1 MRARRRWLAAV
12 LAAAAVAFAIDA
24 LAPAPPPSSPVVVAS
39 DDLAPGTRL
48 DRRRPP
54 PRRVA
59 RDLAPPGAVTTVGQA
74 AVGRTL
80 AGAVGEG
87 EAITGLR
94 LVGPTLAAALARDG
108 RVAVPVR
115 LADADAAA
123 LLRPGDRVDLVSATA
138 GSADPVAATSG
149 GTRGLRRRRDGA
161 TVISVPATDDG
172 SALIGGRGD
181 AGGSLVVVSVT
192 RAEALALA
200 RAAVLGP
207 LSIVLVP

>member
-1 MRARRRWLAAV
+1 
-12 LAAAAVAFAIDA
+12 
-24 LAPAPPPSSPVVVAS
+24 VVVAAA
-39 DDLAPGTRL
+39 DLTPGTRL
-48 DRRRPP
+48 TTDDL
-54 PRRVA
+54 RVVA
-59 RDLAPPGAVTTVGQA
+59 WPIDLAPPGAVTTVAA

-80 AGAVGEG
+80 AAAVGQG

-94 LVGPTLAAALARDG
+94 LVGPTLAATLAHDG

-138 GSADPVAATSG
+138 GSADPVAGS
-149 GTRGLRRRRDGA
+149 TRTPQAYVVAAGA
-161 TVISVPATDDG
+161 TVISVPATDTG
-172 SALIGGRGD
+172 NALIGGRSN
-181 AGGSLVVVSVT
+181 ASGSLIVVSVT
-192 RAEALALA
+192 RPEALALA

>member
-1 MRARRRWLAAV
+1 
-12 LAAAAVAFAIDA
+12 VAFAIDA
-24 LAPAPPPSSPVVVAS
+24 LAPAPPPSAPVVVAVG
-39 DDLAPGTRL
+39 DLTPGTRL
-48 DRRRPP
+48 TSDDL
-54 PRRVA
+54 RVVA
-59 RDLAPPGAVTTVGQA
+59 WPTDLAPPGAVTTIAA

-80 AGAVGEG
+80 AAAVGQG

-94 LVGPTLAAALARDG
+94 FVGPTLAAALAHDG

-138 GSADPVAATSG
+138 GSADPVDGTSG
-149 GTRGLRRRRDGA
+149 GPEAAVVAAGA
-161 TVISVPATDDG
+161 TVISVPAADDG

-192 RAEALALA
+192 RPEALALA

-207 LSIVLVP
+207 LSIVLVA